1 MGTSYVVM
9 LCAFTVLVERWSSN
23 NKCADLWHNRV
34 CTTNMIY
41 VYGVPGNLDSLIC
54 SSPLRIFFPSM
65 EDKEH
70 LTLYYVPWMEVWAVS
85 TN

>member
-1 MGTSYVVM
+1 
-9 LCAFTVLVERWSSN
+9 
-23 NKCADLWHNRV
+23 
-34 CTTNMIY
+34 MIY